1 MTDFRAS
8 AQAVPIESID
18 QLVEQFHRA
27 GKPRARWMIGTEYEK
42 VAVERASGKAAP
54 FSGPRGIEA
63 VLRVLAERYGWEP
76 KEEDGRVVAL
86 AREGASVTLEPG
98 AQLELSGEQCPTI
111 HCTHQEL
118 ATHVREVV
126 TVGRDL
132 GIAFLGLGM
141 QPVSRVDEIEW
152 VPKQRYRIRGPYM
165 TRVGTL
171 GQRMMKQTATVQANI
186 DYGDERDAMLK
197 LRVGM
202 GIAPLLN
209 AMFANSS
216 ISDGGLNG
224 YMSFRGH
231 IWTDT
236 DRARCGLLPFVFRAG
251 AGFADYIEWAL
262 DVPLYFILRGGR
274 YRTEVTGVPFRR
286 FLAEGVA
293 GERATLDDWNLH
305 LTTLFPEVRLK
316 GYIEIRS
323 ADSQPPE
330 RMLALPAL
338 VKGVFYT
345 QDCLEAAWDLVK
357 RWSFEERVALW
368 GDVHREALLARF
380 KGVKVIELAR
390 ELYAIAEE
398 GLRRQQGLDRDGRDE
413 RVYLQRMGEQLAM
426 GRSPARVIAEK
437 WNGEWDRRGGRPI
450 AFAGDPG
457 KMITRGGGAH
467 RPPAKR
473 GTPEGGAGERGG
485 ALPPPSPPRPWGGP
499 RGPPAGGARGPA
511 RRSTGAGAPSE
522 CL

>member
-63 VLRVLAERYGWEP
+63 VLRGLAERYGWEP

-86 AREGASVTLEPG
+86 AREGASITLEPG

-111 HCTHQEL
+111 HCTQAEL

-126 TVGRDL
+126 SVGGDL
-132 GIAFLGLGM
+132 GIAFLGLGI
-141 QPVSRVDEIEW
+141 QPVSRLDEIEW
-152 VPKQRYRIRGPYM
+152 VPKQRYGIMGPYM

-186 DYGDERDAMLK
+186 DYADERDAMTK
-197 LRVGM
+197 MRVGM
-202 GIAPLLN
+202 GIAPLVN

-216 ISDGGLNG
+216 VSEGALNG

-251 AGFADYIEWAL
+251 AGFADYVEWAL

-286 FLAEGVA
+286 FLAEGAA

-316 GYIEIRS
+316 GYLELRS

-338 VKGVFYT
+338 VKGVFYET
-345 QDCLEAAWDLVK
+345 DCLDAAHDLVK
-357 RWSFEERVALW
+357 RWTFDETNALW
-368 GDVHREALLARF
+368 RQVHREALLTRF
-380 KGVKVIELAR
+380 RGVDVLDLAR
-390 ELYAIAEE
+390 ELYTIAEE
-398 GLRRQQGLDRDGRDE
+398 GLRRQHALDAGGRDE
-413 RVYLQRMGEQLAM
+413 RTYLE
-426 GRSPARVIAEK
+426 
-437 WNGEWDRRGGRPI
+437 WNGEWDRRVERLI
-450 AFAGDPG
+450 AFAEY
-457 KMITRGGGAH
+457 RG
-467 RPPAKR
+467 
-473 GTPEGGAGERGG
+473 
-485 ALPPPSPPRPWGGP
+485 
-499 RGPPAGGARGPA
+499 
-511 RRSTGAGAPSE
+511 
-522 CL
+522 

>member
-1 MTDFRAS
+1 MTDFRES
-8 AQAVPIESID
+8 AHATPIESVD
-18 QLVEQFHRA
+18 QLVEQMHAA
-27 GKPRARWMIGTEYEK
+27 GKPRDRWRIGTEYEK
-42 VAVERASGKAAP
+42 VGVVRATGQAAP

-63 VLRVLAERYGWEP
+63 VLRGLAERYGWEP
-76 KEEDGRVVAL
+76 KEEAGRVVAL
-86 AREGASVTLEPG
+86 ARAGASITLEPG
-98 AQLELSGEQCPTI
+98 AQLELSGEQCATI
-111 HCTHQEL
+111 HCTHEEL

-126 TVGRDL
+126 TVGNEL

-152 VPKQRYRIRGPYM
+152 VPKQRYRIMGPYM

-186 DYGDERDAMLK
+186 DYADERDAMAK
-197 LRVGM
+197 MRVGM

-216 ISDGGLNG
+216 VGEGDLNG

-236 DRARCGLLPFVFRAG
+236 DRARCGLLPFVFRPDAS
-251 AGFADYIEWAL
+251 FADYVEWAL
-262 DVPLYFILRGGR
+262 DVPLYFVLRHGK
-274 YRTEVTGVPFRR
+274 YLTSVTGTPFRR
-286 FLAEGVA
+286 FLAEGA
-293 GERATLDDWNLH
+293 DGERATLDDWNLH

-316 GYIEIRS
+316 GYIELRS

-345 QDCLEAAWDLVK
+345 EDCLLAAWDLVK
-357 RWSFEERVALW
+357 RWSWEERVSLW
-368 GDVHREALLARF
+368 QGVHREALLARHR
-380 KGVKVIELAR
+380 GIRVLELAR

-398 GLRRQQGLDRDGRDE
+398 GLRRQGALDREGRDE
-413 RVYLQRMGEQLAM
+413 RVYLQRMGEQLDL

-437 WNGEWDRRGGRPI
+437 WKGQWEHDRRV
-450 AFAGDPG
+450 
-457 KMITRGGGAH
+457 
-467 RPPAKR
+467 
-473 GTPEGGAGERGG
+473 
-485 ALPPPSPPRPWGGP
+485 
-499 RGPPAGGARGPA
+499 ARLIEYA
-511 RRSTGAGAPSE
+511 EYRA
-522 CL
+522 

>member
-63 VLRVLAERYGWEP
+63 VLRGLAERYGWEP
-76 KEEDGRVVAL
+76 KEEDGRVA
-86 AREGASVTLEPG
+86 
-98 AQLELSGEQCPTI
+98 
-111 HCTHQEL
+111 EL

-126 TVGRDL
+126 SVGGEL

-141 QPVSRVDEIEW
+141 QPMSPLDEIEW
-152 VPKQRYRIRGPYM
+152 VPKQRYRIMGPYM

-186 DYGDERDAMLK
+186 DYGDEQDAMLK

-202 GIAPLLN
+202 GIAPLVN

-251 AGFADYIEWAL
+251 AGFADYVEWAL

-274 YRTEVTGVPFRR
+274 YRTEVTGIPFRR
-286 FLAEGVA
+286 FLAEGAA

-323 ADSQPPE
+323 AD
-330 RMLALPAL
+330 
-338 VKGVFYT
+338 
-345 QDCLEAAWDLVK
+345 
-357 RWSFEERVALW
+357 
-368 GDVHREALLARF
+368 
-380 KGVKVIELAR
+380 
-390 ELYAIAEE
+390 
-398 GLRRQQGLDRDGRDE
+398 
-413 RVYLQRMGEQLAM
+413 
-426 GRSPARVIAEK
+426 
-437 WNGEWDRRGGRPI
+437 
-450 AFAGDPG
+450 
-457 KMITRGGGAH
+457 
-467 RPPAKR
+467 
-473 GTPEGGAGERGG
+473 
-485 ALPPPSPPRPWGGP
+485 
-499 RGPPAGGARGPA
+499 
-511 RRSTGAGAPSE
+511 
-522 CL
+522 

>member
-63 VLRVLAERYGWEP
+63 VLRGLAERYGWEP

-86 AREGASVTLEPG
+86 AREGASITLEPG

-111 HCTHQEL
+111 HCTQAEL

-126 TVGRDL
+126 SVGGEL

-141 QPVSRVDEIEW
+141 QPMSPLDEIEW
-152 VPKQRYRIRGPYM
+152 VPKQRYRIMGPYM

-202 GIAPLLN
+202 GLAPLVN

-231 IWTDT
+231 VWTDT
-236 DRARCGLLPFVFRAG
+236 DRARCGLLPFVFREG
-251 AGFADYIEWAL
+251 ASFADYIEWAL

-357 RWSFEERVALW
+357 GWSFEERVALW

-398 GLRRQQGLDRDGRDE
+398 GLRRQQELDRAGRDE
-413 RVYLQRMGEQLAM
+413 RVYLERMGEQLAM

-437 WNGEWDRRGGRPI
+437 WNGEWDRRVERLI
-450 AFAGDPG
+450 AFAEY
-457 KMITRGGGAH
+457 RG
-467 RPPAKR
+467 
-473 GTPEGGAGERGG
+473 
-485 ALPPPSPPRPWGGP
+485 
-499 RGPPAGGARGPA
+499 
-511 RRSTGAGAPSE
+511 
-522 CL
+522 